1 MGHLAAF
8 ELGSARPNRLYGDGL
23 RRLGHGEDVTL
34 FFDEHVEADSVHD
47 MIATYD
53 LAGSLAQQEPAL
65 AADIVF
71 GARALD
77 LLDARWADHML
88 GRWRAGSSSLLSN
101 EPWPIAALS

>member
-23 RRLGHGEDVTL
+23 RRLGHGDDVTR

-53 LAGSLAQQEPAL
+53 LAGSLAHEEPAI
-65 AADIVF
+65 APDIVF

-77 LLDARWADHML
+77 VVDARWAGHVL
-88 GRWRAGSSSLLSN
+88 GRWRTGLTSLVC
-101 EPWPIAALS
+101 EPWPIPALP